1 MLAPSLVVVDT
12 SAAIELLVADAPSRR
27 EYVALFAHLRAS
39 DCEIAYSELLEV
51 ELLEA
56 AFTWDVRRE
65 RRLDWRKARR
75 DGTLQRTRRLE
86 QTILRDWDA
95 FLGGVPAHRYGT
107 HSFLDDAARVMDV
120 TGLGSNDA
128 VHLALARSL
137 EVPIV
142 THDRP
147 MIRAADAWPGAL
159 SVRSQ

>member
-39 DCEIAYSELLEV
+39 DYEIAYSELLEV

-95 FLGGVPAHRYGT
+95 FNTGVTVQRHRIHPLLG
-107 HSFLDDAARVMDV
+107 DAAQLMGA

-128 VHLALARSL
+128 VHLALAQKL
-137 EVPIV
+137 GAPIV

-147 MIRAADAWPGAL
+147 MMRAADAWPGAL